1 MLALPRPA
9 STNSPGSGG
18 GFQIRPCGITPNR
31 IGGGLIFNSDRLH
44 RLLDRADVLM
54 TRIEQVLPNS
64 PPAAVP
70 EGDAI
75 AWRWRRSG
83 RGGGFVPVAH
93 PAGVALADLH
103 GIDEQKAE
111 LARNTRQFVA
121 GLPCNNAL
129 LWGARGT
136 GKSSLVKALL
146 QAYHGNGLR
155 LIEVDSPDL
164 VDLPDVVAP
173 LAERRERFL
182 VFADDLAFGADDPG
196 YRALKAVLE
205 GSVAVAPDNV
215 VIYATSNRRHL
226 MPEFMEENR
235 QTRAVD
241 GEIHPGESVEEK
253 ISLSERFGLWLSF
266 HPFRQDDYLHIAE
279 SWLARLDPELPFD
292 DDARQ
297 AALQW
302 ALTRG
307 SRSGR
312 IARQFAL
319 DWAGRARLD

>member
-1 MLALPRPA
+1 M
-9 STNSPGSGG
+9 
-18 GFQIRPCGITPNR
+18 
-31 IGGGLIFNSDRLH
+31 IFNSDRFQ
-44 RLLDRADVLM
+44 RLLDRCDDLI
-54 TRIEQVLPNS
+54 TRIEQVLPN
-64 PPAAVP
+64 PAPSAP
-70 EGDAI
+70 EGKAI
-75 AWRWRRSG
+75 AWRWRRG
-83 RGGGFVPVAH
+83 ARHAGGFVPVER

-103 GIDEQKAE
+103 GIDDQKDA

-136 GKSSLVKALL
+136 GKSSLIKALL
-146 QAYHGNGLR
+146 QEHQRDGLR
-155 LIEVDSPDL
+155 LIQVEPTDL
-164 VDLPDVVAP
+164 IDLPDVVAP
-173 LAERRERFL
+173 LAERPERFI

-226 MPEFMEENR
+226 MPEFMAEN
-235 QTRAVD
+235 QEARAVD

-253 ISLSERFGLWLSF
+253 VSLSERFGLWLSF
-266 HPFRQDDYLHIAE
+266 HPFRQDDYLTIAE
-279 SWLARLDPELPFD
+279 SWLAQLDSELPFD
-292 DDARQ
+292 DEAQQ

-302 ALTRG
+302 ALARG

-312 IARQFAL
+312 VARQFAL
-319 DWAGRARLD
+319 DWAGRARLEN